1 MNYIIS
7 ICNPQ
12 DLDTLIEICHALNLP
27 MNIVLHGRGSAVRS
41 MLDILGIESN
51 EKRVV
56 LTFAGPEKTQALIR
70 EQKRRMFIGVP
81 GHGIVAAIPIKSI
94 GGGKTMAFLSG
105 EQQTASYTPRLSFPY
120 ELIVAIANK
129 GQTDMVMNAARE
141 AGAAGGTVLHG
152 KGTGEGIAERFY
164 QVSISQE
171 KEVILIVS
179 KQEQK
184 TAIMRSILKKA
195 GPNTEAGAIVF
206 SLPISEAAGFGMF
219 EDDPP
224 APSSF

>member
-1 MNYIIS
+1 MNYVIS

-12 DLDTLIEICHALNLP
+12 DLDTLTGICRELALP
-27 MNIVLHGRGSAVRS
+27 MSIVLHGRGSAVQS

-51 EKRVV
+51 EKRVL

-81 GHGIVAAIPIKSI
+81 GHGIVAAIPVKSI
-94 GGGKTMAFLSG
+94 GGGKTMAFLNG
-105 EQQTASYTPRLSFPY
+105 EQQAAPYTPNLSFPY
-120 ELIVAIANK
+120 ELIIAIANK
-129 GQTDMVMNAARE
+129 GRTDMVMNAARE

-152 KGTGEGIAERFY
+152 KGTGESAAERFY

-179 KQEQK
+179 RQEQK
-184 TAIMRSILKKA
+184 AAIMQSILKKA
-195 GPNTEAGAIVF
+195 GPDTEAGAIVF
-206 SLPISEAAGFGMF
+206 SLPISEAAGFGIL
-219 EDDPP
+219 
-224 APSSF
+224 

>member
-12 DLDTLIEICHALNLP
+12 DLDTLIEICRALNLP

-94 GGGKTMAFLSG
+94 GGGKPWHF
-105 EQQTASYTPRLSFPY
+105 
-120 ELIVAIANK
+120 
-129 GQTDMVMNAARE
+129 
-141 AGAAGGTVLHG
+141 
-152 KGTGEGIAERFY
+152 
-164 QVSISQE
+164 
-171 KEVILIVS
+171 
-179 KQEQK
+179 
-184 TAIMRSILKKA
+184 
-195 GPNTEAGAIVF
+195 
-206 SLPISEAAGFGMF
+206 
-219 EDDPP
+219 
-224 APSSF
+224 